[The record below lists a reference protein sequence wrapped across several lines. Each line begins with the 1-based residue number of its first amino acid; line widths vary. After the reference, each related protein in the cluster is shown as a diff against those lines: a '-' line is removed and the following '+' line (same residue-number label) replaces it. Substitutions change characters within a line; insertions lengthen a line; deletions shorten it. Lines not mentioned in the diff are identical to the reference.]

1 MGLVSSV
8 RWVAVSQAARV
19 VSQLVSV
26 AVLARLLPPASYGVM
41 AMAMTVTNL
50 AYLFRDLGMG
60 AAIIQRKQ
68 VADDLLCAIYWLN
81 VCLAFG
87 LAVLLA
93 ALAVPVAH
101 LYQEPQLAAIL
112 ATLALAFPLSSFGTV
127 QGALLE
133 RESQFRT
140 MARIEIISAIGS
152 LGLAITLALAGAG
165 VWSLVGQMLLATA
178 LTALQLSL
186 ATAWRPRA
194 VFPFKAL
201 REVAGFGA
209 HLSLFQGLVYLERNA
224 DGMII
229 GRLLGSAA
237 LGLYAMAYKVMLFPL
252 QNITGAASRALLP
265 AMSRRQGS
273 LPEVARLYLR
283 ATSTIAMVTAPMMA
297 GLYYLREPFVLLAL
311 GPRWVA
317 MAGLLKWLAVVGF
330 VQSITASTGAVF
342 VSLGKSRLLLS
353 LGLYGTVLQVGSFL
367 VGVRWGIEGVAAS
380 YCVANL
386 LNILPVSCLATS
398 LLEVAPRVA
407 IMAVGKPMAA
417 AAAMLLYLWIL
428 DGMLAPHALSM
439 AAKFSISVASGAAV
453 YGFVLFVLLQQD
465 ASAMRALL
473 KFG

>member
-19 VSQLVSV
+19 GSQLVSV
-26 AVLARLLPPASYGVM
+26 AVLARLLPPSSYGLM

-50 AYLFRDLGMG
+50 AYLFRDLGTG

-81 VCLAFG
+81 VCLA
-87 LAVLLA
+87 LALAAVLVA
-93 ALAVPVAH
+93 IAVPVARA
-101 LYQEPQLAAIL
+101 YREPQLAAVL
-112 ATLALAFPLSSFGTV
+112 ATLALAFPLSSIGTV

-140 MARIEIISAIGS
+140 WARIETVSAVAG
-152 LGLAITLALAGAG
+152 LALAITLALLGAG

-178 LTALQLSL
+178 LTACQLAL
-186 ATAWRPRA
+186 AAPWRPRA
-194 VFPFKAL
+194 VFPLAAL
-201 REVAGFGA
+201 RDVAGFGA
-209 HLSLFQGLVYLERNA
+209 QLSLFQGLVYLERNA

-229 GRLLGSAA
+229 GRVLGSAA
-237 LGLYAMAYKVMLFPL
+237 LGLYAMATKIMLFPL

-273 LPEVARLYLR
+273 LAEVARLYLR
-283 ATSTIAMVTAPMMA
+283 ATSTIALVTAPMMA

-317 MAGLLKWLAVVGF
+317 VAGLLKWLAIVGF

-342 VSLGKSRLLLS
+342 VSLGKSRLLLG
-353 LGLYGTVLQVGSFL
+353 LGLYGSALQVGSFV
-367 VGVRWGIEGVAAS
+367 VGVRWGIEGVTAC
-380 YCVANL
+380 YCIANL
-386 LNILPVSCLATS
+386 LNVLPVSVLAMRS
-398 LLEVAPRVA
+398 LQIAPRA
-407 IMAVGKPMAA
+407 AMLAVGKPMLA
-417 AAAMLLYLWIL
+417 AAAMVLCLWL
-428 DGMLAPHALSM
+428 QDGMLAAAGLSAAALCTI
-439 AAKFSISVASGAAV
+439 SIATGAAV

-473 KFG
+473 RFS